1 MGLFS
6 KRRVIIHEEIQDLQL
21 STEMPNHFE
30 FQLCEIE
37 QSIHVHQYSL
47 FTI

>member
-6 KRRVIIHEEIQDLQL
+6 KRKVIIHEEIQDLQL

-30 FQLCEIE
+30 FQLREIE
-37 QSIHVHQYSL
+37 QTTHVY
-47 FTI
+47 

>member
-6 KRRVIIHEEIQDLQL
+6 KRKVIIHEEIQDLQL

-30 FQLCEIE
+30 FQLSEIE
-37 QSIHVHQYSL
+37 QTTHVYKYSL
-47 FTI
+47 FII